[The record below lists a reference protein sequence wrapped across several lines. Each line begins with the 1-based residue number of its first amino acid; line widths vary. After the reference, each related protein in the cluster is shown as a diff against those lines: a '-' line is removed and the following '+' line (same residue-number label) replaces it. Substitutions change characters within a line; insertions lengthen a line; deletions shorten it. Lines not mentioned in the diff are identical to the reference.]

1 MTPTATAT
9 KPAIA
14 YPSARK
20 VDQSDDYFGTQVNDP
35 YRWMEDVDSPE
46 LKTWIDAE
54 NELTQ
59 RYLAQIPLRETM
71 QKRLTELINFERY
84 TAPVR
89 RGARYFYSHNTGL
102 QNQNVF
108 FWQQGLDG
116 EPTVLLD
123 PNTFSADGTVA
134 ISSIHL
140 TDDGELAAYSIADA
154 GSDWVKWH
162 VRNVTTG
169 QDLPD
174 LVEWSKFSGAAWLK
188 DNSGFFYAR
197 YDAPN
202 PNTSEAEAFKTAN
215 YFHKVYLHKLG
226 TPQSEDALIFH
237 RPDDGELNIGAHV
250 TDDGRYLIL
259 HQSKGTSPNNEL
271 TILDL
276 EHDLQNPT
284 APPIRLIDIADATY
298 APLVTRFRTYKIDLE
313 REAQAYCETILAL
326 PAMQEWVAAARNEPM
341 IIDAY
346 EF

>member
-1 MTPTATAT
+1 MTSTTAEVSTT
-9 KPAIA
+9 VA
-14 YPSARK
+14 YPPARK

-102 QNQNVF
+102 QTHNVF

-140 TDDGELAAYSIADA
+140 TDD
-154 GSDWVKWH
+154 
-162 VRNVTTG
+162 
-169 QDLPD
+169 
-174 LVEWSKFSGAAWLK
+174 
-188 DNSGFFYAR
+188 
-197 YDAPN
+197 
-202 PNTSEAEAFKTAN
+202 
-215 YFHKVYLHKLG
+215 
-226 TPQSEDALIFH
+226 
-237 RPDDGELNIGAHV
+237 
-250 TDDGRYLIL
+250 
-259 HQSKGTSPNNEL
+259 
-271 TILDL
+271 
-276 EHDLQNPT
+276 
-284 APPIRLIDIADATY
+284 
-298 APLVTRFRTYKIDLE
+298 
-313 REAQAYCETILAL
+313 
-326 PAMQEWVAAARNEPM
+326 
-341 IIDAY
+341 
-346 EF
+346 